1 MKKQNNILKNIP
13 VYVTIAGFVIATLT
27 GYITLQLQAKET
39 EEKTNKNEEEIEE
52 VKDENEELDK
62 KVEVAKKEQENIAKE
77 IQQINIKQDKI
88 YDLLLDIKN
97 KKK

>member
-1 MKKQNNILKNIP
+1 MKKQNNIFKNIP
-13 VYVTIAGFVIATLT
+13 IYITIGTIFIGVIAG
-27 GYITLQLQAKET
+27 YIRLQAQSEVTAKKV
-39 EEKTNKNEEEIEE
+39 EENEEDISE

-97 KKK
+97 RKK